1 MLNGERL
8 TGTGRSKL
16 TGALALAFLGAVT
29 SVSGTSAQSAV
40 PKPGASV
47 FTTDIAPILQAKCEA
62 CHRAG
67 SSAPMSLRTYEE
79 TRPWARSI
87 KARVSRREMPPW
99 HIDKTVGI
107 QHFKNDISLSDQQI
121 EKIVSWIDA
130 GAPRG
135 DPNDMPPA
143 REWGNGEQ
151 WNIGEPDLVVM
162 SPKRVVPAHGPDWW
176 GDLEVD
182 PQLTEDR
189 WIQAIETKPIG
200 VARRVVHHAGTTLI
214 QPDGARE
221 SLSEFAVGK
230 YGDIYPQGAGRL
242 LRAGSKISFGVHFH
256 SVGEELP
263 VVIEVGY
270 KLYPRGYVPKHKVT
284 EVNVGV
290 INGHLFDDLDIPA
303 NSVTRHEAFA
313 KLEKAARIISY
324 QPHMHIRGK
333 AMTMDAIYP
342 NGQAQTLSSVD
353 RFDFNWH
360 VAYVYDDD
368 YAPLLPAGTILHT
381 VGIHDNTAANRLNPD
396 PNQWVGFGNRTFDD
410 MLQCHV
416 LLYYMDDAEYQQQV
430 AERQAKKKSQTT
442 QNQ

>member
-1 MLNGERL
+1 MS
-8 TGTGRSKL
+8 TTSKPL
-16 TGALALAFLGAVT
+16 GVLAWGLALAAVRLAAAGQT
-29 SVSGTSAQSAV
+29 SSGVAPT
-40 PKPGASV
+40 PT
-47 FTTDIAPILQAKCEA
+47 FTKDIAPIFQEKCEA
-62 CHRAG
+62 CHRPD
-67 SSAPMSLRTYEE
+67 SMAPMSLVTYEE
-79 TRPWARSI
+79 TRPWLRSI
-87 KARVSRREMPPW
+87 RLRVSRREMPPW

-189 WIQAIETKPIG
+189 WIQAIETKPVG

-230 YGDIYPQGAGRL
+230 YGDIYPEGAGRL

-290 INGHLFDDLDIPA
+290 INGHLFDDLD
-303 NSVTRHEAFA
+303 
-313 KLEKAARIISY
+313 
-324 QPHMHIRGK
+324 
-333 AMTMDAIYP
+333 
-342 NGQAQTLSSVD
+342 
-353 RFDFNWH
+353 
-360 VAYVYDDD
+360 
-368 YAPLLPAGTILHT
+368 
-381 VGIHDNTAANRLNPD
+381 
-396 PNQWVGFGNRTFDD
+396 
-410 MLQCHV
+410 
-416 LLYYMDDAEYQQQV
+416 
-430 AERQAKKKSQTT
+430 
-442 QNQ
+442 

>member
-16 TGALALAFLGAVT
+16 TAALALAFLGAVT

-182 PQLTEDR
+182 PQLTE
-189 WIQAIETKPIG
+189 I
-200 VARRVVHHAGTTLI
+200 
-214 QPDGARE
+214 
-221 SLSEFAVGK
+221 
-230 YGDIYPQGAGRL
+230 
-242 LRAGSKISFGVHFH
+242 
-256 SVGEELP
+256 
-263 VVIEVGY
+263 
-270 KLYPRGYVPKHKVT
+270 
-284 EVNVGV
+284 
-290 INGHLFDDLDIPA
+290 
-303 NSVTRHEAFA
+303 
-313 KLEKAARIISY
+313 AA
-324 QPHMHIRGK
+324 P
-333 AMTMDAIYP
+333 
-342 NGQAQTLSSVD
+342 
-353 RFDFNWH
+353 
-360 VAYVYDDD
+360 
-368 YAPLLPAGTILHT
+368 
-381 VGIHDNTAANRLNPD
+381 
-396 PNQWVGFGNRTFDD
+396 
-410 MLQCHV
+410 
-416 LLYYMDDAEYQQQV
+416 
-430 AERQAKKKSQTT
+430 
-442 QNQ
+442 